1 MIVRRWLSFDDGR
14 SLVIPLMKTFHLIL
28 QISRGL
34 LLTPQAR
41 RAMMF
46 YSLLLALFLV
56 FAGSTFLS
64 STIERHPWIF
74 ICYWGGTAWLT
85 LLAVLLALS
94 DLLKVRRAARFER
107 RQLARD
113 LQTRKSNRESHDPDP
128 R

>member
-1 MIVRRWLSFDDGR
+1 
-14 SLVIPLMKTFHLIL
+14 MKTFHFIL

-34 LLTPQAR
+34 ILTAQAR

-56 FAGSTFLS
+56 FAGSSFLS
-64 STIERHPWIF
+64 STLGRHPWIF

-85 LLAVLLALS
+85 LLAVLLAFY
-94 DLLKVRRAARFER
+94 DLLSVRRAATLER

-113 LQTRKSNRESHDPDP
+113 LQMRKSNRESHDPDP